1 MQPTK
6 SWSLVVIAIVCAVI
20 AWVVARTSFANL
32 PPLPWTAVPA
42 LALLAFGELLLA
54 RNLKSRLDG
63 RPGVKP
69 IDPLSVPRIA
79 ALAKASSAAAA
90 AFGGL
95 AAGFCIYT
103 LASLNKPVPRHDAL
117 VTAFTAAAAI
127 ALIAAALYLERC
139 CRSPEPPDDEEEDLS
154 LPFADGHHGPN
165 GHGRNDG
172 RGRNGS
178 QGPDGQRG
186 RRR

>member
-6 SWSLVVIAIVCAVI
+6 PWSLVLATICCAVI
-20 AWVVARTSFANL
+20 GWVVALLAFANL

-54 RNLKSRLDG
+54 RNLRLRLLG
-63 RPGVKP
+63 GPGVKP
-69 IDPLSVPRIA
+69 VDPTAVPRVV
-79 ALAKASSAAAA
+79 ALAKASSVAAA

-103 LASLNKPVPRHDAL
+103 LASLGKPVPRHDAL

-127 ALIAAALYLERC
+127 ALVAAALYLERV
-139 CRSPEPPDDEEEDLS
+139 CRSPEPPEDEDDDDR
-154 LPFADGHHGPN
+154 PY
-165 GHGRNDG
+165 
-172 RGRNGS
+172 
-178 QGPDGQRG
+178 PDGQHG
-186 RRR
+186 SYH

>member
-6 SWSLVVIAIVCAVI
+6 GWSLVVVAICSAAV
-20 AWVVARTSFANL
+20 AWLVARVSFANL

-54 RNLKSRLDG
+54 RNLRARLGAITGERPRPPQPG
-63 RPGVKP
+63 RPGVRP
-69 IDPLSVPRIA
+69 IDPMSVPKIV

-90 AFGGL
+90 VFGGL

-103 LASLNKPVPRHDAL
+103 LASLGKPVPRHDAL

-139 CRSPEPPDDEEEDLS
+139 CRSPEPPEDSDDDL
-154 LPFADGHHGPN
+154 PYPNGHHGRD
-165 GHGRNDG
+165 H
-172 RGRNGS
+172 
-178 QGPDGQRG
+178 
-186 RRR
+186 

>member
-6 SWSLVVIAIVCAVI
+6 WWSLVIIAIGCAAV
-20 AWVVARTSFANL
+20 AWVVALTSFASL
-32 PPLPWTAVPA
+32 PPLPWTGVPA
-42 LALLAFGELLLA
+42 LGLLAFGELLLA
-54 RNLKSRLDG
+54 RNLKSRLPG

-69 IDPLSVPRIA
+69 VDPLAVPRVV

-103 LASLNKPVPRHDAL
+103 LASLNKPEPRHDAL

-139 CRSPEPPDDEEEDLS
+139 CRSPEPPEDAEDDSS
-154 LPFADGHHGPN
+154 LPYPNGHHGSGPN
-165 GHGRNDG
+165 GR
-172 RGRNGS
+172 
-178 QGPDGQRG
+178 QG

>member
-6 SWSLVVIAIVCAVI
+6 AWSLVVIAIVCA
-20 AWVVARTSFANL
+20 AASWVVARTSFASL

-54 RNLKSRLDG
+54 RNLKNRLPG

-69 IDPLSVPRIA
+69 VDPLSVPRVA

-103 LASLNKPVPRHDAL
+103 LASLNKAVPRHDAL

-139 CRSPEPPDDEEEDLS
+139 CRAPEPPDDEEDS
-154 LPFADGHHGPN
+154 RPGSYPNGHHGPV
-165 GHGRNDG
+165 GR
-172 RGRNGS
+172 
-178 QGPDGQRG
+178 
-186 RRR
+186 